1 MKYSSQ
7 SKINL
12 IKKIIVHKQNIVL
25 ELVFKSV
32 CVKFLQ
38 SHPPITETFRF
49 CLIVYLYN
57 MFQPS
62 TGSSSGTNELNY
74 QNDFSQFQKLI
85 KHFKSVCSPKIFK
98 VKGAGTFYKEAF
110 WYYSILNVQ
119 SNNP

>member
-25 ELVFKSV
+25 DLVS
-32 CVKFLQ
+32 
-38 SHPPITETFRF
+38 
-49 CLIVYLYN
+49 
-57 MFQPS
+57 
-62 TGSSSGTNELNY
+62 
-74 QNDFSQFQKLI
+74 
-85 KHFKSVCSPKIFK
+85 KSVCSPKIFK

-110 WYYSILNVQ
+110 WYYSISNVQ